1 MIFSADPPSSSS
13 TTGHHRLPQLSA
25 ISVTISRRYML
36 EQAIKR
42 IRATMHAF
50 ELTDDD
56 DATLMASVKID
67 LQPHSKSILPTQQ
80 VFFGEST
87 QFASDAVESACS
99 AALSYLL
106 TTGIITIDDYNSADL
121 NNCQRQLKAEQFWS
135 SELYD
140 RVESFQKQLSSLTTT
155 KKRPS
160 SESNDDSTPT
170 AKCVNKSEDG
180 LNDTP
185 GSLPPNKETSTNETD
200 HSSSKEIISQPVAR
214 RALLFKD

>member
-1 MIFSADPPSSSS
+1 MDDDDFIVK
-13 TTGHHRLPQLSA
+13 GLPQLSA
-25 ISVTISRRYML
+25 ISVTISRKYML

-42 IRATMHAF
+42 IRATIHAF

-56 DATLMASVKID
+56 DGTAMASVKID
-67 LQPHSKSILPTQQ
+67 LQPHNKSILPTQQ

-87 QFASDAVESACS
+87 QFASDAIESTCS

-135 SELYD
+135 SELHD
-140 RVESFQKQLSSLTTT
+140 RVESFQKQLSSLATT
-155 KKRPS
+155 KRPRL
-160 SESNDDSTPT
+160 ESNDNSTPT
-170 AKCVNKSEDG
+170 AKCVNALEDG

-185 GSLPPNKETSTNETD
+185 SSLPLNKQTSTSETD
-200 HSSSKEIISQPVAR
+200 HSSSKETKS
-214 RALLFKD
+214 

>member
-1 MIFSADPPSSSS
+1 M
-13 TTGHHRLPQLSA
+13 QLSA

-56 DATLMASVKID
+56 DATLMASMKID

-87 QFASDAVESACS
+87 QFASDAVESTCS

-121 NNCQRQLKAEQFWS
+121 NNCQRQLKVEQFWS

-140 RVESFQKQLSSLTTT
+140 RVESFQNSSAPWLQQRRGLVQRVMMIALQQLNVWINQ
-155 KKRPS
+155 R
-160 SESNDDSTPT
+160 
-170 AKCVNKSEDG
+170 
-180 LNDTP
+180 
-185 GSLPPNKETSTNETD
+185 
-200 HSSSKEIISQPVAR
+200 
-214 RALLFKD
+214 